1 MFHKKKEEEEKEN
14 KNLDTTLTT
23 INWLTLFYS
32 TELMNMDVELDRRM
46 LDFIVGLDTEFSEL
60 VEGSHLYTSSVKLD
74 R

>member
-1 MFHKKKEEEEKEN
+1 
-14 KNLDTTLTT
+14 
-23 INWLTLFYS
+23 
-32 TELMNMDVELDRRM
+32 MNMDVELDRRM